1 MLQNYLTIALRNLRR
16 HKAFSAINIFGLAIG
31 IATCL
36 LITLY
41 VLDELTYDRHFSK
54 ADRIYRMGFSGK
66 FNGQVLDATALG
78 APLARQMRVDYPEV
92 EESTRLRVS
101 GNPFVTYGNRTFK
114 EDKFVYVDS
123 NFFQVFDIPFLKGD
137 PKTALSQP
145 NTMVITQATARKYF
159 GNQDPMGKMLQL
171 KSWNNTYKVT
181 GVIEKVPA
189 NTHFHFDLFATMLNH
204 EDAKQQIFA
213 NFNFP
218 TYIVLKKGYDYKQLE
233 AKLPT
238 IVNRFIEPEF
248 KQYLGATTADLR
260 KADNQMGF
268 FLQPLTDIHLH
279 SHQYD
284 QLEANGDIRY
294 VYIFSTIAGFM
305 LLIACI
311 NFMNL
316 STAGA
321 AKRAKEVGIRK
332 VLGSVKEQLVGQ
344 FLSESMLLAGFALL
358 LAVLIVIFCLPAFN
372 SLTGKTFSISSIVQG
387 WSVAGLAVLCLLVG
401 LLAGSYPA
409 FFLSSFKP
417 IAVLKGGNPTMQLLS
432 GSRQSGLRLRSVLV
446 VFQFFISIILLVGTT
461 VVYQQL
467 TFMQNKKIGF
477 DKAQVIVI
485 HDTYALRKNEQAFRN
500 QLLQDS
506 RVVRASISDYIPV
519 GPTNYD
525 YSPVF
530 PEDHPTQNV
539 VMGHYRVDEEYMPTL
554 GMELAQGRNF
564 SRDFGT
570 DSLAV
575 IINESAVKSLG
586 WQKDPLGKKILRIV
600 DGNGTKRAYT
610 VIGVV
615 KDFHFKSLH
624 EKIGPLIM
632 IMGEN
637 SGSILVKVKTKDIA
651 DLLASFKK
659 QWSAFPSDAPFGYSF
674 IDQRFES
681 VYRVEQKIGQ
691 ILGIFASLTIF
702 IACLGLFGLATFTAQ
717 QRNREFGI
725 RKVLGASVTNII
737 GLLSKDF
744 LALVLT
750 ANLIAWPI
758 AYYAMNRWLEDFAY
772 RISIAW
778 WVFALAAALAL
789 LITLVTVSYQAVKAA
804 LANPVTSLKTE

>member
-1 MLQNYLTIALRNLRR
+1 MLQNYLTIALRNLWRN
-16 HKAFSAINIFGLAIG
+16 KAFSAINIFGLAIG

-41 VLDELTYDRHFSK
+41 VLDELSYDRHFSK

-145 NTMVITQATARKYF
+145 NTMVITQAIARKYF

-316 STAGA
+316 STASA
-321 AKRAKEVGIRK
+321 ARRAKEVGIRK

-417 IAVLKGGNPTMQLLS
+417 IAVLKGGNPTMQLVS

-446 VFQFFISIILLVGTT
+446 VFQFFISIILVVGTI

-477 DKAQVIVI
+477 DKEQVIVI

-539 VMGHYRVDEEYMPTL
+539 VMGHYRVDEEYVPTL

-575 IINESAVKSLG
+575 IMNESAVRSLG
-586 WQKDPLGKKILRIV
+586 WQKDPLGKKVLRIV

-624 EKIGPLIM
+624 EKIGPLILF
-632 IMGEN
+632 MGEN

-651 DLLASFKK
+651 GLLASFKK
-659 QWSAFPSDAPFGYSF
+659 QWSAFSSDAPFGYSF

-691 ILGIFASLTIF
+691 ILSIFAGLTIF

-744 LALVLT
+744 LVLVLT